1 MLHID
6 VPGWKTL
13 RLAHLFLDYNGTLA
27 LDGRILPGVAERL
40 PSLERAVTEGRTP
53 PAAAARELLE
63 VFLGR

>member
-13 RLAHLFLDYNGTLA
+13 RLGHLFLDYNGTLA

-40 PSLERAVTEGRTP
+40 D
-53 PAAAARELLE
+53 ELSRHL
-63 VFLGR
+63 VLAIIAIVLLRG